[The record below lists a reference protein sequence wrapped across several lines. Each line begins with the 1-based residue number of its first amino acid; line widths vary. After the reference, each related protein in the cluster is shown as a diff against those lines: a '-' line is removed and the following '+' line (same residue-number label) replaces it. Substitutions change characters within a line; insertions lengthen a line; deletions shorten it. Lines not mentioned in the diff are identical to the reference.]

1 MKRTLIALAT
11 AATLALAA
19 CGTTSESVP
28 PTQGGTT
35 DQSAT
40 PTPDETDAAESDL
53 ASEATVF
60 AAASLV
66 DVFPLIVPEAAYSF
80 DGSSG
85 LVDQLVGGAPA
96 DVFASADQKNM
107 DRAVEEGVISG
118 EPVMFATNYLV
129 LVVPAGNP
137 TGVTGFDESL
147 AGVKL
152 VICAPDVPCGAATAR
167 VAEANELS
175 LSPVSEE
182 ANVRDVLGK
191 ITSGEGDAGL
201 VYMTDATSA
210 GDAVEILDVPGAA
223 DDPNTYWLA
232 VVQDAPN
239 PAAAQAFIDAVTG
252 PGAATL
258 AEFGFGAAR

>member
-1 MKRTLIALAT
+1 MKKTLIALA
-11 AATLALAA
+11 AVATLVLSA
-19 CGTTSESVP
+19 CGTDSEIVP
-28 PTQGGTT
+28 PTQGGTPEE
-35 DQSAT
+35 SAT
-40 PTPDETDAAESDL
+40 PTPVETDAAEPGL
-53 ASEATVF
+53 AAEATVF

-66 DVFPLIVPEAAYSF
+66 DVFPLIVDGAAYSF

-107 DRAVEEGVISG
+107 DRAVDEGVIAG
-118 EPVMFATNYLV
+118 DPVMFATNYLV

-137 TGVTGFDESL
+137 AGVTGFDESL
-147 AGVKL
+147 DGAKL
-152 VICAPDVPCGAATAR
+152 VVCAADVPCGAATAR
-167 VAEANELS
+167 VAEANDLT

-210 GDAVEILDVPGAA
+210 ADAVEIFDVPGAA
-223 DDPNTYWLA
+223 DDPNTYWIA
-232 VVQDAPN
+232 VVKDAPN
-239 PAAAQAFIDAVTG
+239 PAAAQTFIDAVMG

-258 AEFGFGAAR
+258 ADFGFGPAR